1 MLFVFLFCYYFE
13 LVKKKS
19 RRQERDKINKR
30 RMEGREEKKNEYGR
44 KISGDKCID
53 GGGGM

>member
-1 MLFVFLFCYYFE
+1 MFCYYFE